1 MIESERRLTLG
12 SIMKQGLIDEV
23 TLKQRPRGREGASH
37 MRNEGL
43 KKGLLLFE
51 DRKKRLI
58 YWGLGTKG
66 KNGAR

>member
-1 MIESERRLTLG
+1 
-12 SIMKQGLIDEV
+12 MKQGLIDEV

-43 KKGLLLFE
+43 NKGLLLFE
-51 DRKKRLI
+51 DRKKD

-66 KNGAR
+66 KKVVQDECGEVERG